1 MRSNMWQ
8 TLITFLIIGI
18 ALFFI
23 GKKVYHLIRKAIDPS
38 QETSC
43 GCGCS
48 GCSVTNCSDKK

>member
-1 MRSNMWQ
+1 MWQ

>member
-23 GKKVYHLIRKAIDPS
+23 GKKVYHLIRQAIDPS
-38 QETSC
+38 QKTSC

-48 GCSVTNCSDKK
+48 GCSVPNCSDKK